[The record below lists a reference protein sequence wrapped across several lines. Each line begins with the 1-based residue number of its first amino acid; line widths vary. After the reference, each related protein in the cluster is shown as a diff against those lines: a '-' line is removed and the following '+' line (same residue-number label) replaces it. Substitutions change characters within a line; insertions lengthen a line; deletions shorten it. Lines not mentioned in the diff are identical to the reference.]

1 MDNSFEKLINRV
13 LDGRYKIENVVGIG
27 GMAYVLKAI
36 DLKQDSR
43 PVAIKILNEEF
54 NGDENAVKRFV
65 NESKAVAMVDSPNI
79 VKIYDIAISDNL
91 KYIVMEFVDG
101 ITLKDYIDKVG
112 ALGWKEAV
120 HYVRQI
126 LRALSHAHE
135 KGIVH
140 RDIKPQNVMLLR
152 DGKVKVTDFGIA
164 KTPTS
169 EPLTMTDK
177 AIGTVNYIS
186 PEQASGGKVDEKS
199 DLYSVGVMFYEMLT
213 GKLPFTADSPVA
225 VAMMQ
230 VSETPVQPREINPQ
244 IPIGLEQIVL
254 KSMSKDPSARFNCA
268 SSMEKALEYFVK
280 NPTVI
285 FSGVPSVDE
294 MGKKDEARKEDKS
307 KHRSMFP
314 IILGVTTS
322 FIVVCIAVFFYFTVA
337 SGFSL
342 GKILSNKAD
351 PADELGNAM
360 DKFLQIEGN
369 NKDDRQI
376 IIKDYVGEQYTEEL
390 RDELEDAGFLVVLKD
405 YEVPEEPHGKILKQ
419 DPDKGTAK
427 VNPKHGTRVTLTLYV
442 NNNPEETYVIPEI
455 IGISS
460 ADAKE
465 MILKRFGGI
474 ITEDMIEEVEHFKN
488 VTKGNVFEC
497 EPSVGMAIDIQDPP
511 TITLYVSKGPE
522 PEEVIMPE
530 IVGLHK
536 STAKKA
542 LEEAKIQYT
551 EVREYSDE
559 PVNTVVR
566 TSIESGETFMN
577 DTEVVI
583 YISEK
588 NHGESFMMPDCVSDT
603 KEMAVAKISD
613 RFKMSESEIKIVEEY
628 NDEYVS
634 GRVIKTIPEKDT
646 MITDFAAT
654 SITLYVSLGKEPENI
669 EMPYVIG
676 ESYAKAYA
684 ILDNAGFEKITR
696 EFVDSELDKNT
707 VVTSNFASGTM
718 VREDREIVLY
728 ISNGSLKPEPEPE
741 PIVEPEDEPEEEP
754 EEEKKPEKM
763 DQLLDMAGRP
773 LG

>member
-36 DLKQDSR
+36 DLKEDNR

-140 RDIKPQNVMLLR
+140 RDVKPQNVMLLR

-186 PEQASGGKVDEKS
+186 PEQASGRRVDEKS
-199 DLYSVGVMFYEMLT
+199 DLYSVGVMLYEMLT

-230 VSETPVQPREINPQ
+230 VSQAPVQPREINPQ

-254 KSMSKDPSARFNCA
+254 KSMSKDPEARFNCA

-280 NPTVI
+280 NPAVI
-285 FSGVPSVDE
+285 FSGVPSADE
-294 MGKKDEARKEDKS
+294 MGSKDTSDKNDKS

-314 IILGVTTS
+314 IILGVTAS
-322 FIVVCIAVFFYFTVA
+322 FITVCIAVVIYFSVV
-337 SGFSL
+337 SGFSI
-342 GKILSNKAD
+342 GKIFSNDAD
-351 PADELGNAM
+351 AADEFGNAV
-360 DKFLQIEGN
+360 DKILKIDGN
-369 NKDDRQI
+369 NNSDRYIVIQDYVDMQYTDALREELESKGFVVV
-376 IIKDYVGEQYTEEL
+376 IKDYEL
-390 RDELEDAGFLVVLKD
+390 
-405 YEVPEEPHGKILKQ
+405 PEEPHGKILRQ
-419 DPDKGTAK
+419 DPIKGAEK
-427 VNPKHGTRVTLTLYV
+427 VNPKYGTRVTLTLYV
-442 NNNPEETYVIPEI
+442 NNNPAETYVMPEI
-455 IGISS
+455 IGIS
-460 ADAKE
+460 ATDARE
-465 MILKRFGGI
+465 MIIRRFNGI
-474 ITEDMIEEVEHFKN
+474 VTDEMIVEDEHFKEI
-488 VTKGNVFEC
+488 TKGNVFEC
-497 EPSVGMAIDIQDPP
+497 EPSVGTAIDIQNPP

-522 PEEVIMPE
+522 PKEVIMPE
-530 IVGLHK
+530 IIGLHK
-536 STAKKA
+536 SQAKAA
-542 LEEAKIQYT
+542 LEAAGISYT
-551 EVREYSDE
+551 EVREYSAE
-559 PVNTVVR
+559 PVNTVIR
-566 TSIESGETFMN
+566 TSIEEGETFMS
-577 DTEVVI
+577 DMEVILYV
-583 YISEK
+583 SEK
-588 NHGESFMMPDCVSDT
+588 NRGESFTMPECVGDRSSIALEKI
-603 KEMAVAKISD
+603 KE
-613 RFKMSESEIKIVEEY
+613 RFKLDQSEINIVEEY
-628 NDEYVS
+628 SDEVS
-634 GRVIKTIPEKDT
+634 KDRVIKTVPDAGT
-646 MITDFAAT
+646 VITDFSA
-654 SITLYVSLGKEPENI
+654 SKITVYVSLGKEPLEI
-669 EMPYVIG
+669 TMPDVLGIPLS
-676 ESYAKAYA
+676 EAVSL
-684 ILDNAGFEKITR
+684 LDRAGFSHVTR
-696 EFVDSELDKNT
+696 EYVDSSADKNT
-707 VVTSNFASGTM
+707 VVTSNIAVGDS
-718 VREDREIVLY
+718 VPENSLVILY
-728 ISNGSLKPEPEPE
+728 ISNENLKVVHPEPEPE
-741 PIVEPEDEPEEEP
+741 PEPEKEPEEQVKE
-754 EEEKKPEKM
+754 EKM